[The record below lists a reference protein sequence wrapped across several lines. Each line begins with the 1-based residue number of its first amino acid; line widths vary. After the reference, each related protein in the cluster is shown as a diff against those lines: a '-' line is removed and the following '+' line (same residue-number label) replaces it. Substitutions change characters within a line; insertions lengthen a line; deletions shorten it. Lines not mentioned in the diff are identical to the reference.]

1 MNFLI
6 MDKRK
11 IEIQY
16 TVFEN
21 IDELTDKDKILVEKA
36 KQISKEAYAPYSRFR
51 VGAAVLLDNNE
62 IFTAN
67 N

>member
-1 MNFLI
+1 